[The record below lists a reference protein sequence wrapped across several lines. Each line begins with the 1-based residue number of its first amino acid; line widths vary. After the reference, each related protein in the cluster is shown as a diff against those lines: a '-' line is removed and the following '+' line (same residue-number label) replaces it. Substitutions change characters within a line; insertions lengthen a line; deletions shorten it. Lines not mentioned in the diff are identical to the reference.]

1 MASREPRSTEI
12 HCGSC
17 PSALAQRVVAKP
29 STAFGGVNVAVS
41 FDDDVAGLF
50 RDRRISP
57 LPATTVT
64 VTAAVSTFPAASRAV
79 AVMVSSP
86 SAVSV
91 TGEVTVTPSIVNP
104 LDITPMLSVAVI
116 DNDTG
121 VPANTLAPSAGAVID
136 TRGAV

>member
-29 STAFGGVNVAVS
+29 STAFAGVNVAVS

-64 VTAAVSTFPAASRAV
+64 VTAAVPTFPAASRAV
-79 AVMVSSP
+79 AVMVAGP
-86 SAVSV
+86 SVVSV
-91 TGEVTVTPSIVNP
+91 AGEVPATPPIVNP
-104 LDITPMLSVAVI
+104 LDTTPTLSVAVI
-116 DNDTG
+116 DNVTG
-121 VPANTLAPSAGAVID
+121 TP
-136 TRGAV
+136 